1 MKMKKKTLFLLENI
15 SFSYDPRSRVEATAL
30 IRNGWQVCV
39 ICPRAKG
46 EKLFEV
52 DEGAKVYRF
61 PKPEFSGGKLNYLVE
76 YPIALLFVFFISLY
90 VLLRRGFSVI
100 HARNPPD
107 LFFLIGWFYR
117 LFGKRFIYDQHDICP
132 ELYRS
137 RFRNPSKGINRMLE
151 RLEGIQ
157 AGAADCILA
166 VNESLKQRINR
177 RQPKSRGKTL
187 VLRNPPAPVSR
198 LAYSSGGKA
207 SNQKGVVTVGYIGM
221 MNPQDGVDVLLRA
234 ADLLINK
241 QGRRDLRFILVGDGA
256 SRPELERMVSDL
268 DIEKYVAFTGY
279 LRGDDFVRALASFD
293 IGAQPDPRSE
303 MNEYVSSCKS
313 MDYMSAG
320 KPVVA
325 FTLKETVVTCGPAAL
340 YAEADDVESFAA
352 GISRLADDPELR
364 RRLGTLGRRRM
375 EEELSWERQEEQLL
389 EAYEYVSLPRRRRGS
404 L

>member
-1 MKMKKKTLFLLENI
+1 M
-15 SFSYDPRSRVEATAL
+15 
-30 IRNGWQVCV
+30 
-39 ICPRAKG
+39 
-46 EKLFEV
+46 
-52 DEGAKVYRF
+52 
-61 PKPEFSGGKLNYLVE
+61 
-76 YPIALLFVFFISLY
+76 
-90 VLLRRGFSVI
+90 
-100 HARNPPD
+100 
-107 LFFLIGWFYR
+107 
-117 LFGKRFIYDQHDICP
+117 
-132 ELYRS
+132 
-137 RFRNPSKGINRMLE
+137 
-151 RLEGIQ
+151 
-157 AGAADCILA
+157 
-166 VNESLKQRINR
+166 
-177 RQPKSRGKTL
+177 
-187 VLRNPPAPVSR
+187 
-198 LAYSSGGKA
+198 
-207 SNQKGVVTVGYIGM
+207 TVGYIGM

-241 QGRRDLRFILVGDGA
+241 QGRRDLRFVLVGEGA

-279 LRGDDFVRALASFD
+279 LRGDDFVRALESFD

-325 FTLKETVVTCGPAAL
+325 FTLKETMVSCGPAAL

-375 EEELSWERQEEQLL
+375 EEELSWERQEEQLIK
-389 EAYEYVSLPRRRRGS
+389 AYEYVSLPRRRRGS